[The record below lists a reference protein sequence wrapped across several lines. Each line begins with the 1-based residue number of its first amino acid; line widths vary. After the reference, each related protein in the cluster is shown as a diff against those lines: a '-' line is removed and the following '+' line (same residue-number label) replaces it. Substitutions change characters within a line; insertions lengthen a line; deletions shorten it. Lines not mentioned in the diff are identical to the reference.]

1 VLLSLFLVS
10 IFGFVSRSPDPPLER
25 HLAIVLPEGWEIP
38 GLERSIGFA
47 RRDGIEIRLAREGKR
62 IDPGWEVARFAAPPV
77 PDAFRKRLAR
87 FPVTLESSGFVFDGR
102 PYREAGDAV
111 VFSDPDRPSET
122 LVLGNSRDAAMRV
135 ARSILWNGKRAPGEF
150 RAVSGELSK
159 EGRFRR
165 GRAGAL
171 EIDRTSERDRIADR
185 ERFFSDLATERRG
198 SVVWRFRESERRAFD
213 RWSPVL
219 ERFLA
224 GSRNQ
229 PALTVFLYPDP
240 AAKAFYMG
248 SSRPADV
255 AWEGNGGRVDVD
267 ASAPPEP
274 DLVSPVFAAAVIGGA
289 LPALRTRPTLLA
301 AAGARAYGRWWGRE
315 VASFASFLERA
326 GVHPGVGDVLAEG
339 GARNDVSP
347 ICAVGATASWLQ
359 AGFREGGDAGLRR
372 VFSAGQDD
380 LTAALTRWRR
390 SALAQPASAPPRRA
404 MPSGF
409 LRGVS
414 YAMTNSVEG
423 SYASPRSLETLRRL
437 SGMAVNSI
445 SIMPYG
451 FSRTERSLVLEYV
464 HRSPRGET
472 DEGTLRAVSDARSL
486 GMTSMVKPQLWIGGG
501 AFVGSLAME
510 TPADW
515 AKWFAAYRRFAIH
528 HAIVA
533 EASGAALFC
542 IGTELAGTEAREKE
556 WRETIAA
563 VRLAT
568 GAALLY
574 ASNWAAGAPKI
585 RFWDALDAIGADF
598 YDPLSAAAD
607 ASDAALIE
615 GARRAAQPVANLFA
629 STGKPVIFAE
639 AGYPPARGAWI
650 TPHDEESGRA
660 FTPEDAARSVRAVFA
675 GLTGQ
680 TWWKGVYWWKAFS
693 DGRDAGPSDRSFNFL
708 GRPAGEA
715 IASGFRRMAATEG
728 GAR

>member
-1 VLLSLFLVS
+1 VLLSLFLFS
-10 IFGFVSRSPDPPLER
+10 ILGLASRSPDPPLAR
-25 HLAIVLPEGWEIP
+25 RLAIVLPQGWEAG

-47 RRDGIEIRLAREGKR
+47 RREGIEIRLAREGER
-62 IDPGWEVARFAAPPV
+62 LDPGWEVARFAAPPV
-77 PDAFRKRLAR
+77 HDGFRKLLTR
-87 FPVTLESSGFVFDGR
+87 FPLTLESSGFVFDGR
-102 PYREAGDAV
+102 PYRSAGDAV
-111 VFSDPDRPSET
+111 VLSDPDRPSET
-122 LVLGNSRDAAMRV
+122 LLLGNSRDAAMRA
-135 ARSILWNGKRAPGEF
+135 ARSILWNGKPAPGEF

-165 GRAGAL
+165 GRGGAL

-185 ERFFSDLATERRG
+185 ERFFSDLASERRG
-198 SVVWRFRESERRAFD
+198 SIVWRFHERERRAFD
-213 RWSPVL
+213 RWNPVL

-224 GSRNQ
+224 GSRSR

-240 AAKAFYMG
+240 AAKALYMG

-255 AWEGNGGRVDVD
+255 AWEGSGGRVDVD

-274 DLVSPVFAAAVIGGA
+274 DLVSPVLAAAAIGGA
-289 LPALRTRPTLLA
+289 EPALQARPTLLA

-326 GVHPGVGDVLAEG
+326 GVHPGVGEVLAD
-339 GARNDVSP
+339 ARDRNDISP
-347 ICAVGATASWLQ
+347 ICAVGAAASWLQ

-372 VFSAGQDD
+372 VFSADDGD
-380 LTAALTRWRR
+380 LTATLSRWRR
-390 SALAQPASAPPRRA
+390 SALAQPVSAPSRRV

-423 SYASPRSLETLRRL
+423 SYASPRSRETLGRL

-451 FSRTERSLVLEYV
+451 FSRTERSPVLEFV

-472 DEGTLRAVSDARSL
+472 DEGTMRAVSDARSL
-486 GMTSMVKPQLWIGGG
+486 GMTAMVKPQLWVGGG
-501 AFVGSLAME
+501 AFVGSIAME

-515 AKWFAAYRRFAIH
+515 AKWFTAYRRFAIH

-533 EASGAALFC
+533 EASGATLFC

-568 GAALLY
+568 GATLLY
-574 ASNWAAGAPKI
+574 ASNWAAGAPNI
-585 RFWDALDAIGADF
+585 RFWDALDVIGADF
-598 YDPLSAAAD
+598 YDPLSGATD
-607 ASDAALIE
+607 ASDASLAQ
-615 GARRAAQPVANLFA
+615 GARRAAEPVAKLSA
-629 STGKPVIFAE
+629 SIGKPVIFAE
-639 AGYPPARGAWI
+639 AGYPPARSAWI
-650 TPHDEESGRA
+650 TPHDEESGRPFA
-660 FTPEDAARSVRAVFA
+660 PEDAARSVRAVFA

-680 TWWKGVYWWKAFS
+680 TWWKGVYWWKTFS
-693 DGRDAGPSDRSFNFL
+693 DGRDAGASDRSFNFL

-715 IASGFRRMAATEG
+715 IATGFRRMAATEG
-728 GAR
+728 GSR